1 MRRHPTDPVSLVFGL
16 LFLGVALLWG
26 TTGRGTLTRQSI
38 IDEPGWRLPLLL
50 VGVPGGQPVGAT
62 RRQFLIMRGWGGR
75 PVWSGWTGPGAG
87 HAGGS
92 NRRSPNLY
100 ATPDCRAGPV
110 ARRP

>member
-50 VGVPGGQPVGAT
+50 VGVGTAGLVASLWG
-62 RRQFLIMRGWGGR
+62 RRDD
-75 PVWSGWTGPGAG
+75 
-87 HAGGS
+87 GS
-92 NRRSPNLY
+92 
-100 ATPDCRAGPV
+100 
-110 ARRP
+110 